1 MKSELSATL
10 LKCHVKSYTAHK
22 AGFDLFPPTTQSA
35 LTTMSG
41 EEETTDVASNQKGI
55 DNTEESL
62 MAPAFSFAQEDT
74 VVLVVGPEK
83 KSLVAHESHLNLNTD
98 FFKTA
103 LKKEWVEGQTR
114 VINLPGDDTE
124 TVTSYL
130 TFTYGS
136 GLPTATLKAVPAGGP
151 GPKSWISLVKLYILG
166 ERLLDTSL
174 RNAVIKE
181 IARMSSLAD
190 GKGVTYF
197 MGRSI
202 SSMCYDGTPT
212 GSPLRRMVVDKHISA
227 GRQDWISHEQ
237 DHPVFLA
244 ELSQALLAKVAA
256 RQPYAEFVCRQLK
269 AEDYLI

>member
-1 MKSELSATL
+1 M
-10 LKCHVKSYTAHK
+10 
-22 AGFDLFPPTTQSA
+22 P
-35 LTTMSG
+35 G
-41 EEETTDVASNQKGI
+41 EEETTDAASSQKET
-55 DNTEESL
+55 DKTEESL
-62 MAPAFSFAQEDT
+62 MAPTFSFAQEDT
-74 VVLVVGPEK
+74 VVLVVGSEK
-83 KSLVAHESHLNLNTD
+83 KSLVAHESYLNLNTN
-98 FFKTA
+98 FFRTA

-114 VINLPGDDTE
+114 VINLPEDDTE

-136 GLPTATLKAVPAGGP
+136 GPPTRAWKTMRNGGP
-151 GPKSWISLVKLYILG
+151 GRDGWELLCKLYILG
-166 ERLLDTSL
+166 ERLLDTLL

-181 IARMSSLAD
+181 IARLSSLAD

-197 MGRSI
+197 MGRSTRSI
-202 SSMCYDGTPT
+202 CYDGTPT

-237 DHPVFLA
+237 DHLVFLA

-256 RQPYAEFVCRQLK
+256 RQPYAEFVNKQLK